1 LTSPTTLPMYTPS
14 LKGSSMNKIDQLREI
29 VRRDAVKFGKFT
41 LSSGK
46 ESDLYVDLR
55 KVTLNPVGA
64 SIIGSLISDIIKD
77 RKVDAV
83 GGMSVGADPI
93 AVATSLAAYQ
103 EGREIMAFLVRKTQ
117 KTHGTG
123 NVIEGPI
130 KTGQR
135 ALVVEDVITTGAST
149 ISAIERIKEAGL
161 EIELVVAIFD
171 RCEGGREAIEAL
183 GYEVRSLLTRHDL

>member
-1 LTSPTTLPMYTPS
+1 
-14 LKGSSMNKIDQLREI
+14 MNKIDQLREI

>member
-1 LTSPTTLPMYTPS
+1 MTSPTTLPIYTPS
-14 LKGSSMNKIDQLREI
+14 LKGSSMNKIDQLKEI
-29 VRRDAVKFGKFT
+29 IRHDAVKFGKFT

-64 SIIGSLISDIIKD
+64 SIIGSLISDIIKN

-103 EGREIMAFLVRKTQ
+103 EGREIMAFLVRKNQ

-130 KTGQR
+130 KPGQR
-135 ALVVEDVITTGAST
+135 AIVVEDVITTGAST

>member
-1 LTSPTTLPMYTPS
+1 
-14 LKGSSMNKIDQLREI
+14 MNKIDQLKEI
-29 VRRDAVKFGKFT
+29 VRHDAVKFGKFT

-64 SIIGSLISDIIKD
+64 SIIGSLISDIIKN

-130 KTGQR
+130 KPGQR

>member
-1 LTSPTTLPMYTPS
+1 
-14 LKGSSMNKIDQLREI
+14 MNKIDQLKEI
-29 VRRDAVKFGKFT
+29 VRHDAVKFGKFT

-64 SIIGSLISDIIKD
+64 SIIGSLIFGIIQD

-117 KTHGTG
+117 KAHGTG

-130 KTGQR
+130 KPGQR

>member
-1 LTSPTTLPMYTPS
+1 
-14 LKGSSMNKIDQLREI
+14 MNKKEKLKELIK
-29 VRRDAVKFGKFT
+29 RDAVKFGKFI

-46 ESDLYVDLR
+46 ESDIYVDLR
-55 KVTLNPVGA
+55 KVTLNPAGA
-64 SIIGSLISDIIKD
+64 SIIGALTYDLIRD

-103 EGREIMAFLVRKTQ
+103 DGREIMAFLVRKTQ
-117 KTHGTG
+117 KAHGTQ

-130 KTGQR
+130 MAGLR

-149 ISAIERIKEAGL
+149 ISAIERIKEAGMA
-161 EIELVVAIFD
+161 IEMVVAVFD
-171 RCEGGREAIEAL
+171 RCEGGKEAIEAL
-183 GYEVRSLLTRHDL
+183 GYEVRSLLARHDL

>member
-1 LTSPTTLPMYTPS
+1 
-14 LKGSSMNKIDQLREI
+14 MNKIDQLKEI
-29 VRRDAVKFGKFT
+29 IRHDAVKFGKFT

-64 SIIGSLISDIIKD
+64 SIIGSLISDIIKN
-77 RKVDAV
+77 RKMDAV

-103 EGREIMAFLVRKTQ
+103 EGREIMAFLVRKNQ

-130 KTGQR
+130 KPGQR
-135 ALVVEDVITTGAST
+135 AIVVEDVITTGAST

>member
-1 LTSPTTLPMYTPS
+1 LTSPTTLPIYTPS
-14 LKGSSMNKIDQLREI
+14 LKGSSMNKIDQLKEI
-29 VRRDAVKFGKFT
+29 IRHDAVKFGKFT

-64 SIIGSLISDIIKD
+64 SIIGSLISDIIKN

-103 EGREIMAFLVRKTQ
+103 EGREIMAFLVRKNQ

-130 KTGQR
+130 KPGQR
-135 ALVVEDVITTGAST
+135 AIVVEDVITTGAST

>member
-1 LTSPTTLPMYTPS
+1 MTSPTTLPMYTPS

>member
-1 LTSPTTLPMYTPS
+1 
-14 LKGSSMNKIDQLREI
+14 MNKLEQLREI

-55 KVTLNPVGA
+55 KVTLNPAGA
-64 SIIGSLISDIIKD
+64 SIIGSLIYDMIRDRDI
-77 RKVDAV
+77 DAV

-93 AVATSLAAYQ
+93 AVSTSLAAYRS
-103 EGREIMAFLVRKTQ
+103 GREIMAFLVRKTQ
-117 KTHGTG
+117 KAHGTQ

-130 KTGQR
+130 KAGLR

-149 ISAIERIKEAGL
+149 ISAIERIREAGMD
-161 EIELVVAIFD
+161 IAMVVAVFD
-171 RCEGGREAIEAL
+171 RCEGGKEAIEAL
-183 GYEVRSLLTRHDL
+183 GYEVRSLLTRRDL

>member
-1 LTSPTTLPMYTPS
+1 MTSHTTSPTYIPS
-14 LKGSSMNKIDQLREI
+14 LKGSSMNKLEQLREI

-55 KVTLNPVGA
+55 KVTLNPAGA
-64 SIIGSLISDIIKD
+64 SIIGSLIYDMIRDRDI
-77 RKVDAV
+77 DAV

-93 AVATSLAAYQ
+93 AVSTSLAAYRS
-103 EGREIMAFLVRKTQ
+103 GREIMAFLVRKTQ
-117 KTHGTG
+117 KAHGTQ

-130 KTGQR
+130 KAGLR

-149 ISAIERIKEAGL
+149 ISAIERIREAGMD
-161 EIELVVAIFD
+161 IAMVVAVFD
-171 RCEGGREAIEAL
+171 RCEGGKEAIEAL
-183 GYEVRSLLTRHDL
+183 GYEVRSLLTRRDL

>member
-1 LTSPTTLPMYTPS
+1 
-14 LKGSSMNKIDQLREI
+14 MNKIDQLKEI
-29 VRRDAVKFGKFT
+29 IRHDAVKFGKFT

-64 SIIGSLISDIIKD
+64 SIIGSLISDIIKN

-103 EGREIMAFLVRKTQ
+103 EGREIMAFLVRKNQ

-130 KTGQR
+130 KPGQR
-135 ALVVEDVITTGAST
+135 AIVVEDVITTGAST

>member
-1 LTSPTTLPMYTPS
+1 
-14 LKGSSMNKIDQLREI
+14 MNKIDQLKEI

-64 SIIGSLISDIIKD
+64 SIIGSLIFGIIQD

-117 KTHGTG
+117 KAHGTG

-130 KTGQR
+130 KPGQR

-183 GYEVRSLLTRHDL
+183 GYEVRSLLTRRDL

>member
-1 LTSPTTLPMYTPS
+1 
-14 LKGSSMNKIDQLREI
+14 MNKKEKLKELIK
-29 VRRDAVKFGKFT
+29 RDAVKFGKFI

-46 ESDLYVDLR
+46 ESDIYVDLR
-55 KVTLNPVGA
+55 KVTLNPAGA
-64 SIIGSLISDIIKD
+64 SIIGALTYDLIRD

-103 EGREIMAFLVRKTQ
+103 DGREIMAFLVRKTQ
-117 KTHGTG
+117 KAHGTQ

-130 KTGQR
+130 MAGLR

-149 ISAIERIKEAGL
+149 ISAIERIKEAGMA
-161 EIELVVAIFD
+161 IEMVVAVFD
-171 RCEGGREAIEAL
+171 RCEGGKEAIEAL
-183 GYEVRSLLTRHDL
+183 GYEVCSLLARHDL

>member
-1 LTSPTTLPMYTPS
+1 MISPTTLPMYTPS
-14 LKGSSMNKIDQLREI
+14 LKGSSMNKIDRLKEI

-64 SIIGSLISDIIKD
+64 SLIGSLISRIIKD

-103 EGREIMAFLVRKTQ
+103 DGREIMAFLVRKTQ
-117 KTHGTG
+117 KTHGTL

-130 KTGQR
+130 KPGQR

-161 EIELVVAIFD
+161 EIELVVAVFD
-171 RCEGGREAIEAL
+171 RCEGGREAIESL
-183 GYEVRSLLTRHDL
+183 GYEVRSLLTRRDL

>member
-1 LTSPTTLPMYTPS
+1 
-14 LKGSSMNKIDQLREI
+14 MNKLEQLKEI
-29 VRRDAVKFGKFT
+29 VRRDAVRFGTFT

-64 SIIGSLISDIIKD
+64 SIIGDLIGEVIRD

-83 GGMSVGADPI
+83 GGMSIGADPI
-93 AVATSLAAYQ
+93 ATAVSLAAYRQ
-103 EGREIMAFLVRKTQ
+103 GRQIMAFLVRKTQ

-123 NVIEGPI
+123 NVIEGPVS
-130 KTGQR
+130 KGMR

-149 ISAIERIKEAGL
+149 ISAIERVREAGM
-161 EIELVVAIFD
+161 EVDLVVAIFD
-171 RCEGGREAIEAL
+171 RLEGGREAIEAL
-183 GYEVRSLLTRHDL
+183 GVKVRSLLTRNDL

>member
-1 LTSPTTLPMYTPS
+1 MTSPTTLPMYTPS
-14 LKGSSMNKIDQLREI
+14 LKGSSMNKIDQLKEI

-130 KTGQR
+130 KPGQR

-171 RCEGGREAIEAL
+171 RCEGGREAIEAR

>member
-1 LTSPTTLPMYTPS
+1 
-14 LKGSSMNKIDQLREI
+14 MNKTDQLKQL
-29 VRRDAVKFGKFT
+29 VKQDAVRFGKFI

-46 ESDLYVDLR
+46 ESDIYVDLR
-55 KVTLNPVGA
+55 KVTLNPAGA
-64 SIIGSLISDIIKD
+64 TIIGDLAYEIIKD

-93 AVATSLAAYQ
+93 AVATSLAAYRD
-103 EGREIMAFLVRKTQ
+103 GREIMAFLVRKTQ
-117 KTHGTG
+117 KAHGTQ
-123 NVIEGPI
+123 NVIEGPV
-130 KTGQR
+130 KEGLR

-149 ISAIERIKEAGL
+149 IAAIERIKEAGMA
-161 EIELVVAIFD
+161 IDMVVAVFD

>member
-1 LTSPTTLPMYTPS
+1 
-14 LKGSSMNKIDQLREI
+14 MNKIDQLKEI
-29 VRRDAVKFGKFT
+29 IRRDAVKFGKFT

>member
-1 LTSPTTLPMYTPS
+1 MS
-14 LKGSSMNKIDQLREI
+14 KIDQLREI
-29 VRRDAVKFGKFT
+29 VRRDSVKFGKFT

-64 SIIGSLISDIIKD
+64 SIIGSLIYDMIKD
-77 RKVDAV
+77 RDVDAV

-93 AVATSLAAYQ
+93 AVSTSLAAYQ
-103 EGREIMAFLVRKTQ
+103 SGREIMAFLVRKTQ
-117 KTHGTG
+117 KAHGTQ

-130 KTGQR
+130 KAGFR

-149 ISAIERIKEAGL
+149 ISAIDRIREAGMDVKM
-161 EIELVVAIFD
+161 VVAVFD
-171 RCEGGREAIEAL
+171 RCEGGKEAIEAL
-183 GYEVRSLLTRHDL
+183 GYEVHSLLTRRDL

>member
-1 LTSPTTLPMYTPS
+1 
-14 LKGSSMNKIDQLREI
+14 MNKIEQLKSI
-29 VRRDAVKFGKFT
+29 IKHDAVRFGKFT

-55 KVTLNPVGA
+55 KVTLNPMGA
-64 SIIGSLISDIIKD
+64 SIIGELTNELIRD
-77 RKVDAV
+77 RRVDAV
-83 GGMSVGADPI
+83 GGMSIGADPI
-93 AVATSLAAYQ
+93 ATAVSLAAYR

-117 KTHGTG
+117 KAHGTG

-130 KTGQR
+130 NQGMR

-149 ISAIERIKEAGL
+149 ISAIERVREAGM
-161 EIELVVAIFD
+161 EVELVVAIFD

-183 GYEVRSLLTRHDL
+183 GVEVRSLLTRNDL